1 MFFLLAFKE
10 SELHEMFKDFYEK
23 FMKDPIIEK
32 QDLISFIEIMC
43 QPDYITLD
51 VMEGKILPVMGV

>member
-1 MFFLLAFKE
+1 MAQKKKCSQESRFMFFLSAFTE

-23 FMKDPIIEK
+23 FIKDPIIEK

-43 QPDYITLD
+43 APDYIT
-51 VMEGKILPVMGV
+51 